1 MPEDSGMVFL
11 FHPARAVNFWMYHTL
26 IPLDMLFVK
35 DGKVVK
41 LFEHVAPCKSENPHD
56 CPTYPA
62 GAGLS
67 VSEVIEVNSGWAGRH
82 GVKEGDQVTFDLP
95 N

>member
-1 MPEDSGMVFL
+1 MVFL

-35 DGKVVK
+35 DDKIVK
-41 LFEHVAPCKSENPHD
+41 IFANVQPCPSKKSED

-62 GAGLS
+62 GPGLEA
-67 VSEVIEVNSGWAGRH
+67 SEVIELQAGYAAKH
-82 GVKEGDQVTFDLP
+82 NVKEGDRVSFELP
-95 N
+95 SVAPGH